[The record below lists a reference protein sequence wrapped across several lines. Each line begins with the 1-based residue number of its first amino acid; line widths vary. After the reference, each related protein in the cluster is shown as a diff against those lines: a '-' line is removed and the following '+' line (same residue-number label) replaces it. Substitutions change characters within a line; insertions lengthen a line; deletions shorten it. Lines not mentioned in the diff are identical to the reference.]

1 MKAAAA
7 LNRIAIAAGATST
20 VIGAIAVVDAATGR
34 SLIPAIPAGATQPA
48 PWVSASILVIGV
60 CLLALARSPDSRSVR
75 RVVIGSAALIL
86 AASLVSLATRLAP
99 GLAATFR
106 ALQVRRPLGGLTL
119 LLASMSLLATGI
131 GRLRRV
137 AGALGLAVTA
147 IGFVICLGLVYG
159 GPLLTGLELAPFSLT
174 FAVASLV
181 VGVGLITVGG
191 QQAWPNRLFIG
202 ASVQTVLFRWLV
214 PLVALAV
221 IVTEIATVTLFSGV
235 SRALGSALNTM
246 LSVAVT
252 LVVISYLSRII
263 GTRLEHMTAELGQA
277 NVERGRAERISRGL
291 EQRAHEVAG
300 IGTYVIKLN
309 ARTIRLSPEM
319 AHLLRAGADE
329 IEMPLEEYRRRFYY
343 DEAERQQSV
352 TQAEAAYVGGGQLHL
367 EARVVRGDGE
377 VIWVRSSSSSEHDV
391 HGEPIMIGVL
401 QDVTES
407 RRAFLKL
414 VEQADQLGE
423 SEQRFTRVFKSVPAG
438 LAISRVDD
446 GRFIEVNDAF
456 ERIFG
461 YSRDETI
468 GRLSTDLG
476 LWIDPAERQRFV
488 RRVSLGGGEAT
499 GEELHL
505 RAKDGRALVVLAS
518 ALVVDFQGIEA
529 LLTSFIDVTAQRKAE
544 EALRLSEEKF
554 GTIFRESPVA
564 LTVSE
569 FSTGRLVEVNA
580 AYVAHVGASSASEL
594 LGKTVL
600 ELGVL
605 TVEDRQRYIV
615 APIAAGRSN
624 GLLVPVRNL
633 RGEPRMSELSL
644 STYEVDGQR
653 FILTS
658 TIDVTDRLRA
668 EDQARQELAER
679 RRVQRRLDLAL
690 RAGGILTFELDPVT
704 RRIQADLGISDLYG
718 ITRDDDSTVSWDA
731 WAARV
736 HPDDFPLVTEQIK
749 RIEGGSPEAFVD
761 FRVVRPDGSLRY
773 VHGAAALLPANGDH
787 RARIVGVNIDV
798 TSHKLTELEL
808 RKHQESL
815 ETLVESRTAELRA
828 AKEAAES
835 ASRAKDAFLAH
846 MSHEIRTPMNAIL
859 GYAQLLQADAALEED
874 QRRKVTAI
882 HTSGDHLLGLLNDI
896 LEMSRLQAGRMT
908 FSIQPFDLHALLDGV
923 RPMFTE
929 LTSQRGLQFS
939 LQLAPGLVRGI
950 ESDPGKVRQVLV
962 NLLGNA
968 TKFTDRGGIAVRVSS
983 RAIGPEQCQVTMEV
997 EDTGPG
1003 IPPDDQEV
1011 IFSAFGQAA
1020 PGRDRAGT
1028 GLGLTI
1034 SRSMARLLGGDLTV
1048 RSTVGQGS
1056 TFTFTFTATRVP
1068 DAALGETERARGRQR
1083 LDPTE
1088 TRRKALVVDDVP
1100 SNRELAQESLS
1111 RAGFQARGAATGEE
1125 GIELSRSWSP
1135 DLLLIDLH
1143 MPGMGGLAAVKVLR
1157 EADSEAVIVVTTA
1170 GTDDAT
1176 QAAVSAAGAAG
1187 FLRKPYRESEL
1198 FDTIAR
1204 AMGVSFVEVE
1214 GAAAAP
1220 ADTERPD
1227 LAVLVRQIP
1236 ADLIAELREACRQ
1249 ARALRLV
1256 QLADRVAEHSAPA
1269 AEAIRELA
1277 NGFRYRA
1284 LLEALEGTNGT
1295 S

>member
-60 CLLALARSPDSRSVR
+60 CLLALARRPDSRSVR

-86 AASLVSLATRLAP
+86 AASLMSLATRLAP

-106 ALQVRRPLGGLTL
+106 SLQVRRPLGGLTL
-119 LLASMSLLATGI
+119 LLASMSLLASGI

-147 IGFVICLGLVYG
+147 IGIVVCLGLIYG
-159 GPLLTGLELAPFSLT
+159 GPLLMAVNWAPFPLT
-174 FAVASLV
+174 FAAASLA
-181 VGVGLITVGG
+181 VGVGLVTVGG

-202 ASVQTVLFRWLV
+202 DSVQAVMFRYLI

-221 IVTEIATVTLFSGV
+221 IGTDILTVNLFSGF

-263 GTRLEHMTAELGQA
+263 GTRLEHMTGELRQA
-277 NVERGRAERISRGL
+277 NVERLRAERISQEL
-291 EQRAHEVAG
+291 QQRAHEVAG
-300 IGTYVIKLN
+300 IGTYVIRLN
-309 ARTIRLSPEM
+309 ARTIRLSPET
-319 AHLLRAGADE
+319 AHLLRAGAGE
-329 IEMPLEEYRRRFYY
+329 IEMPLEEYRRRFYF
-343 DEAERQQSV
+343 EADRQPSEA
-352 TQAEAAYVGGGQLHL
+352 QAEAAYTRGGQLHL

-377 VIWVRSSSSSEHDV
+377 VIWVRTSSNSERDAQ
-391 HGEPIMIGVL
+391 GDPIVMGVL
-401 QDVTES
+401 QDITES
-407 RRAFLKL
+407 RSALLKL
-414 VEQADQLGE
+414 VEQADRLRE

-461 YSRDETI
+461 YSRDEVI
-468 GRLSTDLG
+468 GQLSTDLG
-476 LWIDPAERQRFV
+476 LWIDPAEREKFV
-488 RRVSLGGGEAT
+488 RRVSGGGGELA
-499 GEELHL
+499 GHELHL
-505 RAKDGRALVVLAS
+505 RAKGGQPLVIQIS
-518 ALVVDFQGIEA
+518 AQVVEFQGVEA
-529 LLTSFIDVTAQRKAE
+529 LLTSFIDVTAQREAE
-544 EALRLSEEKF
+544 EALKLSEKKF
-554 GTIFRESPVA
+554 STIFRESPVA
-564 LTVSE
+564 LSVTE
-569 FSTGRLVEVNA
+569 FDTGRLVEVNGP
-580 AYVAHVGASSASEL
+580 YLELVGASSPGEI
-594 LGKTVL
+594 LGKTLL
-600 ELGVL
+600 ELGIHSAEIRERL
-605 TVEDRQRYIV
+605 IL
-615 APIAAGRSN
+615 APVRGGRSKR
-624 GLLVPVRNL
+624 LIAPVRRL
-633 RGEPRMSELSL
+633 DGESRTVELSL
-644 STYEVDGQR
+644 CTYEVEGR
-653 FILTS
+653 KFILAS

-668 EDQARQELAER
+668 EDLARQELAER

-718 ITRDDDSTVSWDA
+718 ITRGDDGTVSWDT
-731 WAARV
+731 WGARI
-736 HPDDFPLVTEQIK
+736 HPDDFPPVVEQLK

-798 TSHKLTELEL
+798 TRHMLTELEL
-808 RKHQESL
+808 RKHQEGL
-815 ETLVESRTAELRA
+815 EALVATRTAELRA

-835 ASRAKDAFLAH
+835 ASRAKDAFLSH

-896 LEMSRLQAGRMT
+896 LEMSRIQAGRMT

-939 LQLAPGLVRGI
+939 LQLAPDLVRGI

-1003 IPPDDQEV
+1003 IPPDDHEV

-1028 GLGLTI
+1028 GVGLTI

-1048 RSTVGQGS
+1048 QSTVGQGS

-1068 DAALGETERARGRQR
+1068 DVALGETERVRGGQR
-1083 LDPTE
+1083 LDPAE

-1111 RAGFQARGAATGEE
+1111 RAGFQTRGAATGEE
-1125 GIELSRSWSP
+1125 GIELSRSWGP

-1176 QAAVSAAGAAG
+1176 EAAASAAGAAG
-1187 FLRKPYRESEL
+1187 FLRKPYRVSEL
-1198 FDTIAR
+1198 FETIGR
-1204 AMGVSFVEVE
+1204 AMGVRFIEVE

-1227 LAVLVRQIP
+1227 LAVLVRAIP